1 MNTHEHYFRLV
12 PLGSLFGEVHLVI
25 VINCCVKS
33 LLSVSVLHVSKVAN
47 ATADGS
53 NSKGH
58 EVLVWLH
65 IQLEIQR
72 SEHTGGLKA
81 RMSTLSGKSQWE
93 PPCSWF
99 HLLLGVLWLPPLGR
113 WAGASRVPSSTPED
127 LSVALVEFSC
137 LWNLKGHAHHQD
149 VKYFAKLSWERQ
161 FDSEKLVFVPK
172 LCYEQNFTMLETAS
186 PWNWIFF
193 WANVDDYTQALVIG
207 LCKYIVCS
215 CSSDMF
221 YQKIHYMYVSI
232 QGKSNSG
239 LEKMNT
245 QLFEWRPGTKPEV
258 YIVGKAIRDFGSF
271 GRNFYTITYRWCIQH
286 SISYFSLALWK
297 KQQLVSANMFLSK
310 S

>member
-137 LWNLKGHAHHQD
+137 LWNLKGHAHYKD
-149 VKYFAKLSWERQ
+149 VKYFAQSSTVLHTFSAVKSGEEVCITLLQNGNSSGMGFNDQ
-161 FDSEKLVFVPK
+161 LGVVFVFF
-172 LCYEQNFTMLETAS
+172 QNRK
-186 PWNWIFF
+186 P
-193 WANVDDYTQALVIG
+193 G
-207 LCKYIVCS
+207 LFSTCS
-215 CSSDMF
+215 
-221 YQKIHYMYVSI
+221 
-232 QGKSNSG
+232 
-239 LEKMNT
+239 
-245 QLFEWRPGTKPEV
+245 LF
-258 YIVGKAIRDFGSF
+258 
-271 GRNFYTITYRWCIQH
+271 
-286 SISYFSLALWK
+286 ISMSEHWFSL
-297 KQQLVSANMFLSK
+297 FFK
-310 S
+310 SLREKES